1 MLLPRKGRNKPG
13 ADGEDLGE
21 GVAGEVGTYGCMA
34 ADNIYNVLHN
44 SDPIAYRLNPTV
56 DVDYAASLRTAYVPS
71 TATTFLDTLSSTFR
85 SVLPGP
91 AVSAYP
97 PAQSQPLISR
107 LPSTIELE
115 THDFSREELAE
126 KRLYLLNDNG
136 QIDWFLQSAGALENQ
151 YLNMLGAHSSYW
163 ESRDF
168 VRFCVVEAGR
178 KEGRRN
184 VVKGM
189 EVRKKRGWGK

>member
-1 MLLPRKGRNKPG
+1 
-13 ADGEDLGE
+13 
-21 GVAGEVGTYGCMA
+21 MA
-34 ADNIYNVLHN
+34 ADNIYNVMHQ

-56 DVDYAASLRTAYVPS
+56 DVDYATSLRTAYVPS

-85 SVLPGP
+85 SVLPSSPSSYGAPGTVP
-91 AVSAYP
+91 AP
-97 PAQSQPLISR
+97 PRIPR

-136 QIDWFLQSAGALENQ
+136 QIDWFLQEGQGALENQ

-178 KEGRRN
+178 REGRSGAL
-184 VVKGM
+184 KGM
-189 EVRKKRGWGK
+189 GVAKRRGWGK